1 MSQSQSDGFF
11 SRYLLPRLMAS
22 REPTWATLEEFL
34 EDSLQHLGER
44 GYLPYEFLEMR
55 DQHGLITAIT
65 QCVEGSEF
73 KGGFL
78 RLLELGLVD
87 WSLESAVVEFPER
100 FTKLTVAYARARLN
114 GVLIPPRGKKTRT
127 AR

>member
-1 MSQSQSDGFF
+1 MSQLEGDGFF
-11 SRYLLPRLMAS
+11 SRYLPARPTET
-22 REPTWATLEEFL
+22 REPTWVSLEEFI
-34 EDSLQHLGER
+34 EDSLQHLSER
-44 GYLPYEFLEMR
+44 GYVPDEFLDMR
-55 DQHGLITAIT
+55 NQHGLITAIT
-65 QCVEGSEF
+65 RCVEGSEF

-114 GVLIPPRGKKTRT
+114 GVFDPPRGQKTRT